1 MSSLPQPSAT
11 STGRRNRLSIA
22 CQTCRYKHFRCDGQ
36 KPVCSRCSING
47 KQCVYPPSRRGN
59 LRNRASP
66 NPVIPRDSLSDL
78 AGTKIRESVLADH
91 DAPAFPP
98 GQTVNLGSS
107 TSDLEGGLRL
117 DLLDLYYEFFHA
129 AHPCV
134 LPRRFIMHRLF
145 EDELQLLVKVIHHV
159 GSLFAPMDRPERGQ
173 DLIESALSDFRC
185 GTRVP
190 NSFDVQAL
198 LLYSIAV
205 YWRNE
210 PNAGTALLEETI
222 RMATGLGMHRR
233 EFAEQNGR
241 GVAVLEESWR
251 RTWWQIFIADAHIA
265 GSAHTF
271 SFRTSGV
278 DMTVDLP
285 CEEHEYEAG
294 VWLALHFTIHVAI
307 DLFDRRFL
315 HLKAYRSMIRESSRQ
330 TKRYSSHHMQS
341 L

>member
-1 MSSLPQPSAT
+1 M
-11 STGRRNRLSIA
+11 
-22 CQTCRYKHFRCDGQ
+22 
-36 KPVCSRCSING
+36 
-47 KQCVYPPSRRGN
+47 
-59 LRNRASP
+59 
-66 NPVIPRDSLSDL
+66 IPRDSLSDL